1 MKQDMKHAAD
11 QIRERG
17 GYRWV
22 GIYEVGSEEISIV
35 AWSGEGPPAFPKFPK
50 GRGLCSAAAAS
61 GQTVLVGDVTKDP
74 RYLTTFGSTRSEVI
88 VPIKLATGEVVGL
101 IDVES
106 ERVHAF
112 TPQDVRVLEA
122 RAEAIARSRD

>member
-1 MKQDMKHAAD
+1 MKRAAD

-50 GRGLCSAAAAS
+50 GRGLRSAAASS
-61 GQTVLVGDVTKDP
+61 GQTVLVGDVTKRP

-106 ERVHAF
+106 ERVDAF

>member
-1 MKQDMKHAAD
+1 MKQDMKRAAD

-35 AWSGEGPPAFPKFPK
+35 AWSGERPPAFPKFPK
-50 GRGLCSAAAAS
+50 GRGLCGAAAAS

-88 VPIKLATGEVVGL
+88 VPIKLATGEIVGL

-106 ERVHAF
+106 ERVDAF

>member
-88 VPIKLATGEVVGL
+88 VPIRLATGEVVGL

-106 ERVHAF
+106 ERVDAF

>member
-1 MKQDMKHAAD
+1 MKRAAD

-50 GRGLCSAAAAS
+50 GRGLCGAAAAS

-106 ERVHAF
+106 ERVDAF
-112 TPQDVRVLEA
+112 TPRDVRVLEA